1 MQKKLTALLAVLVT
15 GAVCLWAFP
24 SVDAVLDTITWL
36 QHAGPIGLAV
46 FVVLYGAATVA
57 MVPASWGHGTAGF
70 LYGPLFGPGLAL
82 FLALGFS
89 SLNFWLGRTLFRTW
103 VEEKLLSHP
112 RFAAIDALIGERG
125 LMLMILLRIS
135 PLSPF
140 NPLSYAMGAT
150 RVRFRDFFVGT
161 LVGGA
166 LPVFVWSSLG
176 ASVTDIGALIAGE
189 AAGPG
194 WLQTFGLVV
203 TVIASLVA
211 THFAKQ
217 ALDRAM
223 AVDTD
228 EPVEIPHA

>member
-1 MQKKLTALLAVLVT
+1 MLATLF
-15 GAVCLWAFP
+15 VCFWAFP
-24 SVDAVLDTITWL
+24 SVDSVIDTITWL
-36 QHAGPIGLAV
+36 QHAGPVGVLV
-46 FVVLYGAATVA
+46 FSVLYGFATVA
-57 MVPASWGHGTAGF
+57 MVPASWAHGTAGF
-70 LYGPLFGPGLAL
+70 LYGPLFGPLFALLLAT
-82 FLALGFS
+82 FFS
-89 SLNFWLGRTLFRTW
+89 SVNFWLGRTLFRTW
-103 VEEKLLSHP
+103 VEDRLLSRP
-112 RFAAIDALIGERG
+112 RFAAVDALIGERG

-140 NPLSYAMGAT
+140 NPLSYVMGAT
-150 RVRFRDFFVGT
+150 RVRFVDFLVGT
-161 LVGGA
+161 LIGGS

-176 ASVTDIGALIAGE
+176 ATVTDIGALIAGE

-228 EPVEIPHA
+228 EQVEIPQA